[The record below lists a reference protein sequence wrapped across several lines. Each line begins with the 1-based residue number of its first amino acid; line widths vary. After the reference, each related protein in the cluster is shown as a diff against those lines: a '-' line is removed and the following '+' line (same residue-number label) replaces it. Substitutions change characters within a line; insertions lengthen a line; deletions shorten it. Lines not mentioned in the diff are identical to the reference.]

1 MRIIMIAL
9 LVLAPQAMAA
19 SLVTD
24 GNGKVTGVNELT
36 LNNVNYDVTFT
47 VGSVTAVYGANAF
60 SYEGSSTGASNAVNK
75 IRDFLN
81 EKNVGK
87 VTGTEAI
94 YIHVPYDLAGG
105 CGQGSTDTRRA
116 QIGYRDDTSE
126 WFRYGDFC
134 GAPASDNGY
143 VMTRFAVSANQPPPP
158 PPPPVPTPAMP
169 ALGLLLLA
177 FGVISLGSL
186 RSRKSRG

>member
-9 LVLAPQAMAA
+9 LVLAPQAIAA

-24 GNGKVTGVNELT
+24 GNGKVTGINELT
-36 LNNVNYDVTFT
+36 IQGVNYDVTFT
-47 VGSVTAVYGANAF
+47 VGSFTAVYGANAF
-60 SYEGSSTGASNAVNK
+60 FYEGNSTGATNAVNK

-81 EKNVGK
+81 EKSVGNIT
-87 VTGTEAI
+87 VTEGSSI
-94 YIHVPYDLAGG
+94 LVPFDLAGG
-105 CGQGSTDTRRA
+105 CSLDATLTRAA
-116 QIGYRDDTSE
+116 QIAYRNDTNE
-126 WFRYGDFC
+126 WFRYSPLCF
-134 GAPASDNGY
+134 ASATDYGNA
-143 VMTRFAVSANQPPPP
+143 MTRFAVSANQPP

-177 FGVISLGSL
+177 LGVISLGSL

>member
-1 MRIIMIAL
+1 MIAL

-24 GNGKVTGVNELT
+24 GNGKVTGINELT
-36 LNNVNYDVTFT
+36 IDGVNYDVTFT
-47 VGSVTAVYGANAF
+47 VGSVTAVYGADAF
-60 SYEGSSTGASNAVNK
+60 FYEGSSTGAGNAVDK

-81 EKNVGK
+81 EKSVGK
-87 VTGTEAI
+87 ITDTNAF
-94 YIHVPYDLAGG
+94 YIHVPFDLAGG
-105 CGQGSTDTRRA
+105 CSDATDTLRA

-126 WFRYGDFC
+126 WYRYGDFC
-134 GAPASDNGY
+134 GAPAEDSGY
-143 VMTRFAVSANQPPPP
+143 AMTRFAFSANQ
-158 PPPPVPTPAMP
+158 PPVPTPAMP

-177 FGVISLGSL
+177 LGVVSLGSL

>member
-24 GNGKVTGVNELT
+24 GNGKVTGINELT
-36 LNNVNYDVTFT
+36 IQGVNYDVTFT
-47 VGSVTAVYGANAF
+47 VGSANAVYGGNAF
-60 SYEGSSTGASNAVNK
+60 FYKGNSTGASNAINK

-81 EKNVGK
+81 EKSVGK
-87 VTGTEAI
+87 ITATEANSI
-94 YIHVPYDLAGG
+94 LVPFDLAGG
-105 CGQGSTDTRRA
+105 CGLDATLTRAA
-116 QIGYRDDTSE
+116 QIGYRADTSE
-126 WFRYGDFC
+126 WFRYSPLCF
-134 GAPASDNGY
+134 APATDYGNA
-143 VMTRFAVSANQPPPP
+143 MIRFAVSANQPP

-169 ALGLLLLA
+169 ALGLLMLA
-177 FGVISLGSL
+177 LGVISLGSL

>member
-24 GNGKVTGVNELT
+24 GNGKVTGINELT
-36 LNNVNYDVTFT
+36 IQGVNYDVTFT
-47 VGSVTAVYGANAF
+47 VGSGTAVYGANAF
-60 SYEGSSTGASNAVNK
+60 FYEGNSTGATNAVNK

-81 EKNVGK
+81 EKSVGK
-87 VTGTEAI
+87 ITGTEASSI
-94 YIHVPYDLAGG
+94 LVPFDLADG
-105 CGQGSTDTRRA
+105 CVLNATFTRA
-116 QIGYRDDTSE
+116 ASIGYRNDTNE
-126 WFRYGDFC
+126 WFRYSPLCF
-134 GAPASDNGY
+134 APATDYGNA
-143 VMTRFAVSANQPPPP
+143 MTRFAVSANQ

-177 FGVISLGSL
+177 LGVISLGSL

>member
-47 VGSVTAVYGANAF
+47 VGSANAVYGGNAF
-60 SYEGSSTGASNAVNK
+60 PYEGNSTGASNVINK

-81 EKNVGK
+81 EKSVGK
-87 VTGTEAI
+87 ITGTEASGI
-94 YIHVPYDLAGG
+94 LVPFDLAGG
-105 CGQGSTDTRRA
+105 CSGDATLTRTA
-116 QIGYRDDTSE
+116 QIGYRAETSD
-126 WFRYGDFC
+126 WFRYSPLCF
-134 GAPASDNGY
+134 APATDYGNA
-143 VMTRFAVSANQPPPP
+143 MTRFAVSANQ
-158 PPPPVPTPAMP
+158 PPPVPTPAMP
-169 ALGLLLLA
+169 ALGLLMLA
-177 FGVISLGSL
+177 LGVISLGSL

>member
-9 LVLAPQAMAA
+9 LVLAPQAIAA

-24 GNGKVTGVNELT
+24 GNGKVTGINELT
-36 LNNVNYDVTFT
+36 IEGVNYDVTFT
-47 VGSVTAVYGANAF
+47 VGSFTAVYGANAF
-60 SYEGSSTGASNAVNK
+60 FYEGNSTGATNAVNK

-81 EKNVGK
+81 EKSVGK
-87 VTGTEAI
+87 ITGTEASDI
-94 YIHVPYDLAGG
+94 LVPFDLAGG
-105 CGQGSTDTRRA
+105 CDLNATFTRAAHISNIDTN
-116 QIGYRDDTSE
+116 E
-126 WFRYGDFC
+126 WFRYSPLCF
-134 GAPASDNGY
+134 APATDYGNA
-143 VMTRFAVSANQPPPP
+143 MTRFAVSANQ